1 MPDTALGYLII
12 GAGILFLLGLVF
24 AITSRVPA
32 SGDRPRPPRGVHLPN
47 PSLLPVVFAVGALL
61 LGAGLAFHPKG
72 WVINLFLAVPGLLIF
87 AYAAVSW
94 VRAAG
99 TEWRD
104 TDGGAHDDAPGH

>member
-12 GAGILFLLGLVF
+12 GAGIIFLLGLVF
-24 AITSRVPA
+24 AISSRGPTA
-32 SGDRPRPPRGVHLPN
+32 AERLHPPRGVHMPN
-47 PSLLPVVFAVGALL
+47 PSLLPVVFAVGALF

-72 WVINLFLAVPGLLIF
+72 WVINLYLAVPGLLIF
-87 AYAAVSW
+87 AYAAIGW

-104 TDGGAHDDAPGH
+104 TDRGAHDDGQGH